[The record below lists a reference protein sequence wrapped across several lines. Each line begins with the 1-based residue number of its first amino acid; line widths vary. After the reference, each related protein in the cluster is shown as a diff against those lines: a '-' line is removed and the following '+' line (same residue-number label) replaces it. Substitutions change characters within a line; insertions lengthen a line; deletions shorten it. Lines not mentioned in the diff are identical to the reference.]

1 MALPNVHYLEFSEG
15 NSPTDDPERFNV
27 LWQLIDVSK
36 PPLKTNNSDQWRGIF
51 EGDLIVFS
59 SLLSGAGE
67 FEAVRFVGPKSEDD
81 ILPLLPAGIEHPEFP
96 TLIVQVS
103 IICVCIKIWL
113 MKRGSSGGNVS
124 GSAGGVTEGFIT
136 TFVLTHYSSLIVIF
150 QNTLDG
156 RGEGNVAKRYV

>member
-1 MALPNVHYLEFSEG
+1 VRKMALPNVHYLDFSEG
-15 NSPTDDPERFNV
+15 NSPTDDPDRFNI

-36 PPLKTNNSDQWRGIF
+36 PPRNSSNNSDQWRGIF

-103 IICVCIKIWL
+103 VMCLLRYDYMII
-113 MKRGSSGGNVS
+113 
-124 GSAGGVTEGFIT
+124 A
-136 TFVLTHYSSLIVIF
+136 
-150 QNTLDG
+150 
-156 RGEGNVAKRYV
+156 